1 MEEWL
6 LKLAEEIAERLEKDR
21 EENAR
26 FAKKLTVSIASLNPH
41 GEGQEP
47 SVSKSCNLR
56 YGKQHVFE
64 DSFGIVRSW
73 CHGRDFAISSL
84 YLGGHTFEKVASKD
98 ISQFMQPQSTSLAE
112 QPEQQQ
118 PERSPKRQRS
128 SSAAAAQ
135 SQISFGAPAPVPA
148 LSAAAAAGAAAAG
161 EAAAAAAAAPP
172 SPLTIDRCDL
182 DTRLFLQSAAGAE
195 VQQDTFFGL
204 PKELR
209 TAIVRDWKR
218 EHAQRQRQ
226 GGRGGS
232 SSSSAPK
239 STPKD
244 NKSLKSFFK
253 SK

>member
-1 MEEWL
+1 MNAMMAYS
-6 LKLAEEIAERLEKDR
+6 KVATIRDAQLAEKQEIKEMDRQEERRLDAIMEIERQAVIQEVAVR
-21 EENAR
+21 ELAR
-26 FAKKLTVSIASLNPH
+26 KAAS
-41 GEGQEP
+41 
-47 SVSKSCNLR
+47 
-56 YGKQHVFE
+56 FE
-64 DSFGIVRSW
+64 
-73 CHGRDFAISSL
+73 A
-84 YLGGHTFEKVASKD
+84 
-98 ISQFMQPQSTSLAE
+98 Q
-112 QPEQQQ
+112 
-118 PERSPKRQRS
+118 RSPKRQRS